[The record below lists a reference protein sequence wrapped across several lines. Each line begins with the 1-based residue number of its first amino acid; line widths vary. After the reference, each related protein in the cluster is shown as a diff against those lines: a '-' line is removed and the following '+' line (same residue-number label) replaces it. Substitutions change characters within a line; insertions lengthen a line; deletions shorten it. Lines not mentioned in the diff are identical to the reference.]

1 MLEIGRI
8 VLAGV
13 IEDYI
18 FRDVLVSALVLV
30 VVVWVRGSSCGSVI
44 PSVARS
50 AATSASSV
58 VSGPIPSGWAINVGF
73 FLDVV
78 SHVDLLV
85 RRDVAHTNGQ
95 NDDDDAEGEPRVL
108 G

>member
-8 VLAGV
+8 VRAGV
-13 IEDYI
+13 IEDYV

-50 AATSASSV
+50 ASTSASSV
-58 VSGPIPSGWAINVGF
+58 VSGPIPSGWVINVGF

-78 SHVDLLV
+78 SHVDLLA
-85 RRDVAHTNGQ
+85 RRDVAHTNGRLFS
-95 NDDDDAEGEPRVL
+95 NDEIQ
-108 G
+108 